1 MASWGDQY
9 PVGPERVC
17 RPRLAVIP
25 GVSRSAMADK
35 GIDWR
40 SLGEIVLTFVLLTL
54 WTVLWLR

>member
-1 MASWGDQY
+1 
-9 PVGPERVC
+9 
-17 RPRLAVIP
+17 
-25 GVSRSAMADK
+25 MADK